1 LDRVRASAL
10 MNFVSPSFVCFGDPD
25 ICLDR
30 VRASALMNFVFVS
43 FEVACRILP
52 LGRLSRKFFIYRTQ
66 TCCAIS
72 HKLLGLKVAP

>member
-1 LDRVRASAL
+1 
-10 MNFVSPSFVCFGDPD
+10 
-25 ICLDR
+25 LDR